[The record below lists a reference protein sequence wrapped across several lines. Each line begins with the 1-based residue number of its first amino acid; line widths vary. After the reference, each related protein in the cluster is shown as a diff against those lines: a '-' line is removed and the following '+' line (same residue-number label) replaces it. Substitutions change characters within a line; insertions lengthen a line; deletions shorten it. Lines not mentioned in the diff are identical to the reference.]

1 MKPLV
6 AAVLIALAQCVPMQA
21 QTPAADA
28 LRVRA
33 EAGDAEAQRNLGV
46 RYATGRGVSKDDA
59 EAVRWY
65 RLAAN
70 GCVPLEAFD
79 VWLSFA
85 WL

>member
-1 MKPLV
+1 VRWYRL
-6 AAVLIALAQCVPMQA
+6 AAYQGQANAQNA
-21 QTPAADA
+21 
-28 LRVRA
+28 
-33 EAGDAEAQRNLGV
+33 LGV
-46 RYATGRGVSKDDA
+46 MYQNGEGVPQDYV

>member
-1 MKPLV
+1 MYLNG
-6 AAVLIALAQCVPMQA
+6 AGVPQ
-21 QTPAADA
+21 DY
-28 LRVRA
+28 V
-33 EAGDAEAQRNLGV
+33 
-46 RYATGRGVSKDDA
+46 

-85 WL
+85 WIKKTTPARGLIVHANGAGRFSEENNVSRR

>member
-1 MKPLV
+1 
-6 AAVLIALAQCVPMQA
+6 LA
-21 QTPAADA
+21 
-28 LRVRA
+28 RF
-33 EAGDAEAQRNLGV
+33 NLGF
-46 RYATGRGVSKDDA
+46 RYATGRGVSQDDA